1 MQADT
6 QLFFVTKSPTA
17 IFFGRKFQMQ
27 LEKKQSPSRP
37 KRSDIKVQ
45 RNQQLAQ
52 LLSDIK
58 ERLAN
63 KEEPNLDRTDL
74 KFKLRKALIE
84 PDEYDPNGYE
94 RILGISDLRSINYL
108 SRGIELAKTVCRI
121 KVTGAFGDWF
131 GTGFLVGHGLLVTN
145 NHVIPSKRDAGRAM
159 AEFDHEND
167 LDGAVKAPI
176 RFKITESDL
185 FYTNPDLDV
194 TFVSLAELSEERVPI
209 KRFGRLPLLPLSGKA
224 VHGEWVTIIQH
235 PGGQTK
241 QIAINSS
248 QVIELKR
255 GTKFEGFNV
264 EDFVHY
270 TTDTEPGSSGAPV
283 FNDQW
288 QVVAI
293 HHKAVPKPG
302 FKVDFDLR
310 GTDRY
315 AEIPWIAN
323 EGIRISAIFRQLQNE
338 RLGNPDAAIVL
349 ARLEHSIGMS
359 PGVPALGVNRIT
371 NTKPDDVPFEAEH
384 WANAELAP
392 KLGYMADF
400 LSTEL
405 PLARIVGRRNAAKAA
420 RLVGADNFI
429 LDYLHFSS
437 VIHKDRRFPLMTA
450 VNIHGALLRNPGERS
465 NGWRRDKRMAD
476 DFQADEA
483 FYRYREGSDPVHF
496 SRGHL
501 VRRLDPC
508 WGTEEEAKTAELHT
522 FHYTNAAPQVQHYN
536 DVDWGNL
543 EDYLLNRAQ
552 TAEQKMTVFTGPVFR
567 SSDPQFRRNGDK
579 TTSWQIP
586 VSYWKVAVLQKFPDD
601 IAVAA
606 FVIGQLDYLR
616 PLYEK
621 QVFSRLSP
629 YSDAE
634 IQSPTI
640 QTTVEVVEAL
650 TGLNFT
656 ALRGADRFAG
666 LPELTS
672 RDIRFITS
680 GSDIV
685 I

>member
-1 MQADT
+1 MAN
-6 QLFFVTKSPTA
+6 
-17 IFFGRKFQMQ
+17 
-27 LEKKQSPSRP
+27 LEKKQTPSRP

-45 RNQQLAQ
+45 KSQQLAQ
-52 LLSDIK
+52 VLSDLK
-58 ERLAN
+58 TQLAN
-63 KEEPNLDRTDL
+63 KHEPDLERNDL
-74 KFKLRKALIE
+74 KFKLRKAMIE

-108 SRGIELAKTVCRI
+108 SRGIEAAKAVCRI
-121 KVTGAFGDWF
+121 KVTGDHGDWF

-145 NHVIPSKRDAGRAM
+145 NHVLPSKRDAGKAM

-176 RFKITESDL
+176 RFQLTESDL
-185 FYTNPDLDV
+185 FYTNADLDV
-194 TFVSLAELSEERVPI
+194 SFVSLAGLSEERVPI
-209 KRFGRLPLLPLSGKA
+209 QRFGRLPLLPLSGKV

-255 GTKFEGFNV
+255 STRIDGVNI

-302 FKVDFDLR
+302 IKVDNADIR
-310 GTDRY
+310 GSDRY
-315 AEIPWIAN
+315 AEIPWLAN
-323 EGIRISAIFRQLQNE
+323 EGIRISAIFRKLQEE
-338 RLGNPDAAIVL
+338 RFSNPDAATVL
-349 ARLEHSIGMS
+349 MRLESSIGMAPS
-359 PGVPALGVNRIT
+359 TPSLGVNRIT
-371 NTKPDDVPFEAEH
+371 NAKPDEASFGADH
-384 WANAELAP
+384 WADAELAP
-392 KLGYMADF
+392 KLGYKADF

-405 PLARIVGRRNAAKAA
+405 PLAKIVGKRNGAKAA
-420 RLVGADNFI
+420 RLDGGDNFI

-437 VIHKDRRFPLMTA
+437 VIHKERRFPMLTA
-450 VNIHGALLRNPGERS
+450 VNIHGELLKHPGERS
-465 NGWRRDKRMAD
+465 AGWRRDKRLPD
-476 DFQADEA
+476 DFQSDEN
-483 FYRYREGSDPVHF
+483 FYRHKEGSDLVHF

-508 WGTEEEAKTAELHT
+508 WGTEEEAKLAELHT

-536 DVDWGNL
+536 DVEWGNL
-543 EDYLLNRAQ
+543 EDYLLDRAQ
-552 TAEQKMTVFTGPVFR
+552 TVEQKMTVFTGPVFR
-567 SSDPQFRRNGDK
+567 SSDPQFRKAGDK
-579 TTSWQIP
+579 TKSWQIP
-586 VSYWKVAVLQKFPDD
+586 VSFWKVAVLQKFPRD

-621 QVFSRLSP
+621 RVFSKLTP

-634 IQSPTI
+634 LQSPKI
-640 QTTVEVVEAL
+640 QTTVEVIEAL
-650 TGLNFT
+650 TGFNFA
-656 ALRGADRFAG
+656 ALRMADKFAG
-666 LPELTS
+666 LPESTS